1 MLHKINFGWCQ
12 KVKNCHFNNFGAF
25 EFSFLAKCHTWKCQK
40 FPKIQTSE
48 VLKWAKWQFLGYK
61 MTNYWFH
68 VKSDM
73 QKNHEISTLC
83 ILNYAAQVCMDR
95 LKIIEAGK
103 SRWFCDVIP
112 MPQHSFK
119 PQSLASLE
127 ALCQLATYGWLL
139 KVWCLKLSKWKTVW
153 RNLTKVL
160 TYILKAHDFLHFI
173 NQMKSYN
180 FFV

>member
-1 MLHKINFGWCQ
+1 MLIWKIEIGKLSKNLIYISSNFHNLIWHKVSWNCTMWKFSNFPATLILRDINFGWFQ
-12 KVKNCHFNNFGAF
+12 KVKNCHFNKF
-25 EFSFLAKCHTWKCQK
+25 EGFEYWFLEKFHIWKCQK

-112 MPQHSFK
+112 MPQHT
-119 PQSLASLE
+119 LASSH
-127 ALCQLATYGWLL
+127 
-139 KVWCLKLSKWKTVW
+139 KV
-153 RNLTKVL
+153 
-160 TYILKAHDFLHFI
+160 
-173 NQMKSYN
+173 
-180 FFV
+180 